1 MKIGVRFVYDSHTF
15 IQHPK
20 PLDQREEQ
28 TVQHVQ
34 NILKNT
40 QKVCFKMLTLLMD
53 VQDIVPLCK
62 HMFTCR
68 CRTVCLYVATF
79 IRKQTCTI
87 SSTGG

>member
-20 PLDQREEQ
+20 SLDQREEQ

-40 QKVCFKMLTLLMD
+40 QKVCFKILG
-53 VQDIVPLCK
+53 V
-62 HMFTCR
+62 H
-68 CRTVCLYVATF
+68 TF
-79 IRKQTCTI
+79 NGCT
-87 SSTGG
+87 GHCAFV